1 MSCQHVDAVLSLPA
15 HAWGVRVHLNGG
27 RADARDVSV
36 RFCGLVSAFGVLG
49 PVCADSEPLGHPLG
63 ALGSFP
69 AKYCSLA
76 RLNG

>member
-1 MSCQHVDAVLSLPA
+1 MCRCCVLSA
-15 HAWGVRVHLNGG
+15 CVECTCAFGWRAGAGEVGVHVC
-27 RADARDVSV
+27 S
-36 RFCGLVSAFGVLG
+36 LVSAFGVLG
-49 PVCADSEPLGHPLG
+49 PVCADIEPLGHPLG

>member
-1 MSCQHVDAVLSLPA
+1 MCIGCAFSVCVECTCTFE
-15 HAWGVRVHLNGG
+15 W
-27 RADARDVSV
+27 RAGAGNVSV
-36 RFCGLVSAFGVLG
+36 RFCSLVSAFGVLG
-49 PVCADSEPLGHPLG
+49 PVCADNEPLGHPLG

>member
-1 MSCQHVDAVLSLPA
+1 M
-15 HAWGVRVHLNGG
+15 
-27 RADARDVSV
+27 RDVGAGLRS
-36 RFCGLVSAFGVLG
+36 LVSTFGVLG
-49 PVCADSEPLGHPLG
+49 PVCADNEPLGHPLG

>member
-1 MSCQHVDAVLSLPA
+1 MLSLPA
-15 HAWGVRVHLNGG
+15 HAWSVRVRLNGG
-27 RADARDVSV
+27 RADAGDGSV
-36 RFCGLVSAFGVLG
+36 RFCSLVSAFGVLG
-49 PVCADSEPLGHPLG
+49 PVCADNEPLGHPLG